1 MTDKAPPHSPAPVPP
16 AVAAPLS
23 LDRRFLVFL
32 GPLVLTNILQALT
45 GTVNHIYVGRLLG
58 AGSLAAVASF
68 MPVFLLLS
76 AFIFGLGN
84 GASILVG
91 QAFGAR
97 NPARLRAVAGTTL
110 CAGMVLGLVLGT
122 VGMVVARPVMV
133 ALGTPADVLP
143 QAVVYAR
150 AMMAL
155 FPVLFTSMLTAAL
168 LRGTGDTVTP
178 LRALVVSLS
187 ATVVLAPLFIR
198 GVPAIGLP
206 ALGILGGVAALLLA
220 TLASLGWTAWH
231 LRRRAH
237 VLAPTRALAGQMR
250 LDAALLRTLLRL
262 GVPTGLFFIT
272 GSLADLGLLSL
283 VNAHGSAATAAWGA
297 ASQVMSYV
305 LFPAMAVAIASSVFA
320 AQAIGAGQGHQVV
333 AVTRTGMRMNL
344 LLTGGLAVLMFGAAP
359 WVVGLFVADARVTDI
374 AARVLHLTVWG
385 AVFFGW
391 ASVYSSVM
399 RASGTVLVPTLI
411 SLGCLACLL
420 VPLGWLL
427 GRQFGLVATWAAY
440 PATYL
445 CALVLQGLYFHGVWR
460 RKGLPHRLV

>member
-1 MTDKAPPHSPAPVPP
+1 MTDPAHPGSSPAP
-16 AVAAPLS
+16 S

-32 GPLVLTNILQALT
+32 GPLVLTNMLQALT

-68 MPVFLLLS
+68 MPLFFLLS
-76 AFIFGLGN
+76 AFIMGLGN

-97 NPARLRAVAGTTL
+97 NPARLHAVAGTTL
-110 CAGMVLGLVLGT
+110 CTGVLLGLVLAAIG
-122 VGMVVARPVMV
+122 VVAVQPLMRL
-133 ALGTPADVLP
+133 LGTPADVLP
-143 QAVVYAR
+143 QAVAYAR
-150 AMMAL
+150 GMMVL

-178 LRALVVSLS
+178 LRALGVSLS
-187 ATVVLAPLFIR
+187 VTVVCAPPFIQ

-220 TLASLGWTAWH
+220 TLCSLGYAAWH

-237 VLAPTRALAGQMR
+237 VLAPTRALLAQVR
-250 LDAALLRTLLRL
+250 LDAALLRTLVRL

-320 AQAIGAGQGHQVV
+320 AQAIGAGQGQQLV

-344 LLTGGLAVLMFGAAP
+344 WLTGSLAVLVFVAAP
-359 WVVGLFVADARVTDI
+359 WVVGLFVADARVIDI
-374 AARVLHLTVWG
+374 AASVLGITVWG
-385 AVFFGW
+385 AFFFGR
-391 ASVYSSVM
+391 ASVYSGVM
-399 RASGTVLVPTLI
+399 RASGTVLAPTLI
-411 SLGCLACLL
+411 SLGCLACLI
-420 VPLGWLL
+420 VPLGWVL

-445 CALVLQGLYFHGVWR
+445 CAMVLQGLYFHGVWR
-460 RKGLPHRLV
+460 RQAVQRLV

>member
-1 MTDKAPPHSPAPVPP
+1 MTTPSPSPSP
-16 AVAAPLS
+16 S

-68 MPVFLLLS
+68 MPLFLLFS
-76 AFIFGLGN
+76 AFVFGLGT

-97 NPARLRAVAGTTL
+97 NHARLHAVAGTTL
-110 CAGMVLGLVLGT
+110 CAGLLLGLALAACGVL
-122 VGMVVARPVMV
+122 VARPLMV
-133 ALGTPADVLP
+133 WLGTPADVLP
-143 QAVVYAR
+143 QAVAYAR
-150 AMMAL
+150 GMMAL

-178 LRALVVSLS
+178 LRALGVSLS
-187 ATVVLAPLFIR
+187 VTVVLAPLFIR
-198 GVPAIGLP
+198 GAPAIGLP
-206 ALGILGGVAALLLA
+206 AQGILGGVLALLLA
-220 TLASLGWTAWH
+220 TLASLVWTAWH
-231 LRRRAH
+231 LRRRTH
-237 VLAPTRALAGQMR
+237 VLAPTWALAARLR
-250 LDAALLRTLLRL
+250 LDGALLRTLVRL

-272 GSLADLGLLSL
+272 GSLADLGLLRL
-283 VNAHGSAATAAWGA
+283 VNAHGASATAAWGA

-305 LFPAMAVAIASSVFA
+305 LFPAMAVAMAASVFA
-320 AQAIGAGQGHQVV
+320 AQAIGAGQGQGQQLA

-344 LLTGGLAVLMFGAAP
+344 LLTGALAALVAVAAP
-359 WVVGLFVADARVTDI
+359 WVVGLFVVDARVIDI
-374 AARVLHLTVWG
+374 AARVLHITVWG
-385 AVFFGW
+385 AVFFGL
-391 ASVYSSVM
+391 ASVYSGVM

-411 SLGCLACLL
+411 SLGCLACLI

-427 GRQFGLVATWAAY
+427 GRQFGLVATWGAY

-445 CALVLQGLYFHGVWR
+445 AALVLQGVYFHGVWR
-460 RKGLPHRLV
+460 RKAVQRLV

>member
-1 MTDKAPPHSPAPVPP
+1 MTADKNDVAPAP
-16 AVAAPLS
+16 S

-68 MPVFLLLS
+68 MPLFLLFS
-76 AFIFGLGN
+76 AFVFGLGT
-84 GASILVG
+84 GASILAG
-91 QAFGAR
+91 QAWGAGHHE
-97 NPARLRAVAGTTL
+97 RLRAVAGTTL
-110 CAGMVLGLVLGT
+110 CAGVLLGLVLA
-122 VGMVVARPVMV
+122 VGGAVAAAPLM
-133 ALGTPADVLP
+133 AAMGTPADVRP
-143 QAVVYAR
+143 EAVAYAR
-150 AMMAL
+150 GMMAL
-155 FPVLFTSMLTAAL
+155 FPVLFTSMLAAAL

-178 LRALVVSLS
+178 LRALVVSLCV
-187 ATVVLAPLFIR
+187 TVVLAPLFIR
-198 GVPAIGLP
+198 GAPGVGLP

-237 VLAPTRALAGQMR
+237 VLAPGRALAAQLR
-250 LDAALLRTLLRL
+250 LDGALLRMLVRL

-305 LFPAMAVAIASSVFA
+305 LFPAMAVAMAASVFA
-320 AQAIGAGQGHQVV
+320 AQAIGAGQGGQVA

-344 LLTGGLAVLMFGAAP
+344 LLTGGLAVLVFVAAP
-359 WVVGLFVADARVTDI
+359 WVVGLFVADARVVDI
-374 AARVLHLTVWG
+374 AARVLHITVWG
-385 AVFFGW
+385 AVFFGL
-391 ASVYSSVM
+391 ASVYSGVM
-399 RASGTVLVPTLI
+399 RASGTVLVPTII
-411 SLGCLACLL
+411 SLGCLACLI

-427 GRQFGLVATWAAY
+427 GRHAGLVAIWAAY

-445 CALVLQGLYFHGVWR
+445 CALGCQALYFHGVWR
-460 RKGLPHRLV
+460 RKRLQRMV

>member
-1 MTDKAPPHSPAPVPP
+1 MTAPHPLPDGAPAP
-16 AVAAPLS
+16 S
-23 LDRRFLVFL
+23 LDRRFLLFL
-32 GPLVLTNILQALT
+32 GPLVLSNILQALT

-84 GASILVG
+84 GASVLVG

-97 NPARLRAVAGTTL
+97 NPERLRAVAGTTL
-110 CAGMVLGLVLGT
+110 CAGFLVGLVLS
-122 VGMVVARPVMV
+122 VGGGWVARPLMT

-155 FPVLFTSMLTAAL
+155 FPVLFTSMLAAAL

-178 LRALVVSLS
+178 LRALMVSLS
-187 ATVVLAPLFIR
+187 VTVVCAPLFIR
-198 GVPAIGLP
+198 GVPTIGLP

-220 TLASLGWTAWH
+220 TLASLGWMAWH

-237 VLAPTRALAGQMR
+237 VLAPTRALAAQWRIDG
-250 LDAALLRTLLRL
+250 ALLRTLVRL

-283 VNAHGSAATAAWGA
+283 VNAHGSAATAAWGT

-305 LFPAMAVAIASSVFA
+305 LFPAMAVAIAASVFA
-320 AQAIGAGQGHQVV
+320 AQAIGAGQGEQVA
-333 AVTRTGMRMNL
+333 AVTRTGMRMTV
-344 LLTGGLAVLMFGAAP
+344 LLTGGLAVLIFSAAP
-359 WVVGLFVADARVTDI
+359 WVVGLFVTDARVIDI
-374 AARVLHLTVWG
+374 ATGVLRITVWG
-385 AVFFGW
+385 AVFFGL
-391 ASVYSSVM
+391 ASVYSGVM

-411 SLGCLACLL
+411 SLGCLACII

-440 PATYL
+440 PAAYL
-445 CALVLQGLYFHGVWR
+445 TALVLQGLYFNGVWR
-460 RKGLPHRLV
+460 RKALQRLV

>member
-1 MTDKAPPHSPAPVPP
+1 MTDKAHPGSPPP
-16 AVAAPLS
+16 S

-68 MPVFLLLS
+68 MPLFLLLS

-84 GASILVG
+84 GSSILVG
-91 QAFGAR
+91 QAFGAH
-97 NPARLRAVAGTTL
+97 NHARLHAVAGTTL
-110 CAGMVLGLVLGT
+110 CAGVLLGLVLAALGLLA
-122 VGMVVARPVMV
+122 VRPLMLL
-133 ALGTPADVLP
+133 LGTPADVLP
-143 QAVVYAR
+143 QAVAYAR
-150 AMMAL
+150 GMMVL

-187 ATVVLAPLFIR
+187 VTLVCAPLFIR
-198 GVPAIGLP
+198 GVPALGLP

-220 TLASLGWTAWH
+220 TLCSLGYTAWH

-237 VLAPTRALAGQMR
+237 VLAPTRALAAHLR
-250 LDAALLRTLLRL
+250 LDAALLRTLVRL

-320 AQAIGAGQGHQVV
+320 AQAIGAGHGQQLA

-344 LLTGGLAVLMFGAAP
+344 LLTGGLALLMFGAAP
-359 WVVGLFVADARVTDI
+359 WVVGLFVADARVIDI
-374 AARVLHLTVWG
+374 AARVLPITVWG

-391 ASVYSSVM
+391 ASVYSGVM
-399 RASGTVLVPTLI
+399 RASGTVLAPTLI
-411 SLGCLACLL
+411 SLGCLACLI

-427 GRQFGLVATWAAY
+427 GHQFGLVATWVAY

-460 RKGLPHRLV
+460 RQALQRLV

>member
-1 MTDKAPPHSPAPVPP
+1 MTAPPSP
-16 AVAAPLS
+16 S

-32 GPLVLTNILQALT
+32 GPLVLSNILQALT

-58 AGSLAAVASF
+58 AGPLAAVASF
-68 MPVFLLLS
+68 MPLFLLLS
-76 AFIFGLGN
+76 AFIFGLGT

-97 NPARLRAVAGTTL
+97 NRARLHAVAGTTL
-110 CAGMVLGLVLGT
+110 CAGVLLGLVLAA
-122 VGMVVARPVMV
+122 VGLVAVQPLMVL
-133 ALGTPADVLP
+133 LGTPADVLP
-143 QAVVYAR
+143 QAVAYAWG
-150 AMMAL
+150 MVLL

-187 ATVVLAPLFIR
+187 VTLVCAPLFIR
-198 GVPAIGLP
+198 GVPALGLP

-220 TLASLGWTAWH
+220 TLCSLGYTAWH
-231 LRRRAH
+231 LRRCTH
-237 VLAPTRALAGQMR
+237 VLAPTRALAAQLR
-250 LDAALLRTLLRL
+250 IDAALLRTLVRL

-283 VNAHGSAATAAWGA
+283 VNAHGAAATAAWGT

-305 LFPAMAVAIASSVFA
+305 LFPAMAVAMASSVFA
-320 AQAIGAGQGHQVV
+320 AQAIGAGQGQQLA

-344 LLTGGLAVLMFGAAP
+344 WLTGGLAVLMFAAAP
-359 WVVGLFVADARVTDI
+359 WVVGLFVADARVIDI
-374 AARVLHLTVWG
+374 AGQVLRITVWG
-385 AVFFGW
+385 AVFFGL
-391 ASVYSSVM
+391 ASVYSGVM

-411 SLGCLACLL
+411 SLGCLACLI
-420 VPLGWLL
+420 VPLGWVL
-427 GRQFGLVATWAAY
+427 GRQWGLVATWAAY

-445 CALVLQGLYFHGVWR
+445 CAMVLQGLYFHGVWR
-460 RKGLPHRLV
+460 RQAVQRLI

>member
-1 MTDKAPPHSPAPVPP
+1 MTDHQAPHGSPATAPPTAPH
-16 AVAAPLS
+16 S
-23 LDRRFLVFL
+23 LDRRFLLFL

-58 AGSLAAVASF
+58 AGALAAVASF
-68 MPVFLLLS
+68 MPLFLLFS
-76 AFIFGLGN
+76 AFVFGLGT

-91 QAFGAR
+91 QAWGAR
-97 NPARLRAVAGTTL
+97 NHVRLHAVAGTTL
-110 CAGMVLGLVLGT
+110 CAGLLLGVVLAAIGVA
-122 VGMVVARPVMV
+122 VARPLMV

-143 QAVVYAR
+143 QAVAYAR
-150 AMMAL
+150 GMMLL

-178 LRALVVSLS
+178 LRALLVSLS

-198 GVPAIGLP
+198 GVPAVGLP
-206 ALGILGGVAALLLA
+206 ALGILGGVLALLLA

-237 VLAPTRALAGQMR
+237 VLAPTRALAAHLR
-250 LDAALLRTLLRL
+250 LDAALLRSLVRL

-305 LFPAMAVAIASSVFA
+305 LFPAMAVAMAASVFA
-320 AQAIGAGQGHQVV
+320 AQAIGAGQGQQVV

-344 LLTGGLAVLMFGAAP
+344 LLTGGLAVLVFVAAP
-359 WVVGLFVADARVTDI
+359 WVVRLFVADARVIDI
-374 AARVLHLTVWG
+374 AGRVLHITVWG
-385 AVFFGW
+385 AVFFGL
-391 ASVYSSVM
+391 ASVYSGVM

-411 SLGCLACLL
+411 SLGCLACLI

-427 GRQFGLVATWAAY
+427 GRHFGLVATWVAY

-445 CALVLQGLYFHGVWR
+445 CALALQALYFHGVWR
-460 RKGLPHRLV
+460 RRALQRLV

>member
-1 MTDKAPPHSPAPVPP
+1 MTTPSPSPSPSP
-16 AVAAPLS
+16 S

-68 MPVFLLLS
+68 MPLFLLFS
-76 AFIFGLGN
+76 AFVFGLGT

-97 NPARLRAVAGTTL
+97 NHARLHAVAGTTL
-110 CAGMVLGLVLGT
+110 CAGLLLGLALAACGVL
-122 VGMVVARPVMV
+122 VARPLMV
-133 ALGTPADVLP
+133 WLGTPADVLP
-143 QAVVYAR
+143 QAVAYAR
-150 AMMAL
+150 GMMAL

-178 LRALVVSLS
+178 LRALGVSLS
-187 ATVVLAPLFIR
+187 VTVVLAPLFIR
-198 GVPAIGLP
+198 GAPAIGLP
-206 ALGILGGVAALLLA
+206 AQGILGGVLALLLA
-220 TLASLGWTAWH
+220 TLASLVWTAWH
-231 LRRRAH
+231 LRRRTH
-237 VLAPTRALAGQMR
+237 VLAPTWALAARLR
-250 LDAALLRTLLRL
+250 LDGALLRTLVRL

-272 GSLADLGLLSL
+272 GSLADLGLLRL
-283 VNAHGSAATAAWGA
+283 VNAHGASATAAWGA

-305 LFPAMAVAIASSVFA
+305 LFPAMAVAMAASVFA
-320 AQAIGAGQGHQVV
+320 AQAIGAGQGQGQQLA

-344 LLTGGLAVLMFGAAP
+344 LLTGALAALVAVAAP
-359 WVVGLFVADARVTDI
+359 WVVGLFVVDARVIDI
-374 AARVLHLTVWG
+374 AARVLHITVWG
-385 AVFFGW
+385 AVFFGL
-391 ASVYSSVM
+391 ASVYSGVM

-411 SLGCLACLL
+411 SLGCLACLI

-427 GRQFGLVATWAAY
+427 GRQFGLVATWGAY

-445 CALVLQGLYFHGVWR
+445 AALVLQGVYFHGVWR
-460 RKGLPHRLV
+460 RKAVQRLV